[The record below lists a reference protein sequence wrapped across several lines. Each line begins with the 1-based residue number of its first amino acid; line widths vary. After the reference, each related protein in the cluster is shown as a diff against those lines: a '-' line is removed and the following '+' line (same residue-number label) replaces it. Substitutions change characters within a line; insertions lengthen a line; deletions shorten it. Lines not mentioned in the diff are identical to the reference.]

1 MSDFLFSLGNG
12 VVLDLEYLA
21 DDIADDFSDDMAI
34 EFIMLIDARKAST
47 QFSEKLYAT
56 VGDSLR
62 KELEETTQ

>member
-34 EFIMLIDARKAST
+34 EFIMMIDARKASVE
-47 QFSEKLYAT
+47 FSAKLYAAI
-56 VGDSLR
+56 GDDLR
-62 KELEETTQ
+62 KELES

>member
-12 VVLDLEYLA
+12 IVLDLEYLA

-34 EFIMLIDARKAST
+34 EFIMLIDARKASA

-62 KELEETTQ
+62 KELES